1 MHICHFSPDSC
12 YYPAKMRCQGFFGTA
27 RSHIFNLDA
36 VLLCLPNSAQML
48 SKSDCQLKDVIT
60 GRAAS
65 RISLSSCCLAPLTTA
80 DAACLAAIP
89 QENKTILVW
98 MLYKPPPLSFLKSLA
113 TKACLVTTEKTTKVN
128 SLSFA
133 KKKNNPHGAQ
143 HIPRDRYI

>member
-98 MLYKPPPLSFLKSLA
+98 MLYNPPPHFLNHWLQKHVLSLLKRRQRWTVWVLQ
-113 TKACLVTTEKTTKVN
+113 KRKI
-128 SLSFA
+128 
-133 KKKNNPHGAQ
+133 
-143 HIPRDRYI
+143 IPMVHNIIQQAR